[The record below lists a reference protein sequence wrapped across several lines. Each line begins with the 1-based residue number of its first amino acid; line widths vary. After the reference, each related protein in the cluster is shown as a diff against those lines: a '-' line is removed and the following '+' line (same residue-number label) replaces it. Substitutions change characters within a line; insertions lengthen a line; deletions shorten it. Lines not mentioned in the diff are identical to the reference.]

1 MTFYFNSLNI
11 VIGYIYWLVKKWFI
25 CSWCCLFKFL

>member
-25 CSWCCLFKFL
+25 SNWCCL